1 MWLRVLGF
9 TILFSMLSQ
18 PDAGEAPLQGVRL
31 SPDSGA
37 PTGGDFVLQSSDGEI
52 STESFRGKVLLL
64 YFGYTQ
70 CPDVCPTSLSLV
82 AQSLNELNSDELE
95 KISGIFVSVDPRRD
109 TLDVLA
115 NYVSYFHPNL
125 IGVTGSA
132 DMIAGA
138 ARLYGV
144 QYSFTETADSA
155 MGYVVNHSANVY
167 LIDQKGELR
176 YAFPHETPPEAM
188 LGAMR
193 KLLQE
198 EAGQAL

>member
-1 MWLRVLGF
+1 MEVMWLRVIGF
-9 TILFSMLSQ
+9 AIFLSMLGQ
-18 PDAGEAPLQGVRL
+18 LHAGETPLQGL
-31 SPDSGA
+31 SLSADSGA
-37 PTGGDFVLQSSDGEI
+37 PTGGDFVLQSSDGDI

-82 AQSLNELNSDELE
+82 AQSLNELDSRELE
-95 KISGIFVSVDPRRD
+95 KIGGIFVSVDPRRD

-125 IGVTGSA
+125 VGVTGSA
-132 DMIAGA
+132 DKIADA

-193 KLLQE
+193 KLFQE
-198 EAGQAL
+198 S